1 MSFLK
6 WGILSISTLLAFFS
20 SSSFLREDLQLLL
33 TITVLHTGSVHVA
46 SVTLFIR
53 MMTFDHLSLKPNKY

>member
-6 WGILSISTLLAFFS
+6 WGILSVSTLLAFFS

-33 TITVLHTGSVHVA
+33 TITVLQYWVSACCKCNFVYQYDD
-46 SVTLFIR
+46 I
-53 MMTFDHLSLKPNKY
+53 